1 MRFLHPTG
9 FVDGQGGRLHRRS
22 IDQQGDRLRLA
33 RGEGDVADRPGLQDA
48 TEEPSV
54 PATRAS
60 SFGLGPRAMG
70 RLDEVDESDSPMR
83 RGSRDLL
90 LSDYID

>member
-1 MRFLHPTG
+1 MVATA
-9 FVDGQGGRLHRRS
+9 RS
-22 IDQQGDRLRLA
+22 
-33 RGEGDVADRPGLQDA
+33 V
-48 TEEPSV
+48 
-54 PATRAS
+54 S

-83 RGSRDLL
+83 RRSRDLL

>member
-1 MRFLHPTG
+1 MATA
-9 FVDGQGGRLHRRS
+9 RS
-22 IDQQGDRLRLA
+22 M
-33 RGEGDVADRPGLQDA
+33 RPGGFSCQAAIKQNA

-54 PATRAS
+54 PATRVS

-70 RLDEVDESDSPMR
+70 RLDEVDESDSPR
-83 RGSRDLL
+83 RRRSRDLL